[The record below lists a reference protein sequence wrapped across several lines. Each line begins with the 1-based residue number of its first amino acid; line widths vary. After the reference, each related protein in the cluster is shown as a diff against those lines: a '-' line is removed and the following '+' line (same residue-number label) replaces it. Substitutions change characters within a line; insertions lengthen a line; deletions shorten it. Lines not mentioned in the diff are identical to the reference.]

1 MSAIAESINTA
12 LAEMDK
18 TTNVDAGKTESVGA
32 VSENEEATETTTE
45 SVTEE
50 SKLSAQETQ
59 EGINLARAL
68 KDPTLGPALIDYLA
82 TKSGYTK
89 GELKAALKEPDKET
103 LIDDL
108 SEALPPGFEYLGEKL
123 LPAIKKYVD
132 SKVEANTKDIRETAN
147 AAQIRHLE
155 GVITDAQIDFSK
167 QYYDG
172 KALPNDLLTEVNR
185 LSNIYTPQP
194 GADPKDHVLNLLHM
208 AKGRVGTTKASNTKT
223 PAKQANASVPNVLAA
238 QKTVTPTSSGNGKPQ
253 KLTLKESVDQALS
266 AMNIKE

>member
-1 MSAIAESINTA
+1 MPGIADSITEA
-12 LAEMDK
+12 LKEIDK
-18 TTNVDAGKTESVGA
+18 KDDNAGKTEPAGA
-32 VSENEEATETTTE
+32 IPENEETTETPIEGT
-45 SVTEE
+45 VEE
-50 SKLSAQETQ
+50 STLSAQETL
-59 EGINLARAL
+59 EGVNLAKAL

-89 GELKAALKEPDKET
+89 GELKAALKEPENTT
-103 LIDDL
+103 LVDDL
-108 SEALPPGFEYLGEKL
+108 TDALPPGFEYLGEKL

-132 SKVEANTKDIRETAN
+132 SKVASDTKDIRETAN

-155 GVITDAQIDFSK
+155 GVIESAQTDFAK
-167 QYYDG
+167 QFYDG
-172 KALPNDLLTEVNR
+172 KPLPNELLTEVNM

-208 AKGRVGTTKASNTKT
+208 AKGRVGTAKTSTTKT
-223 PAKQANASVPNVLAA
+223 PVKQANNSVPNVLAA
-238 QKTVTPTSSGNGKPQ
+238 QKTVTPPSGNGKPQ